1 MALAKRFEFARATGI
16 ESPYFSVHERV
27 TNDTSII
34 GGREYV
40 NFASYNYLGLSG
52 DADVTAGALEAMQ
65 RYGTSVSASR
75 LASGERPLH
84 RDLEREIAEFLGCED
99 AIVMV
104 SGHATNV
111 SVIGHMFGPQDLI
124 VHDSL
129 AHDSIIAGIKLSG
142 AKRRAFPHNDADAL
156 DQLLGQM
163 RHEFRRVLIAVE
175 GVYSMDGDIPPLE
188 RVVEIKKRHDALLLV
203 DEAHS
208 LGVLGA
214 TGRGIG
220 EHCGVDR
227 RDVELWM
234 GTLSKTLASCGGY
247 IAGSAKLAQYLKYS
261 NPGFVY
267 SVGISPANAGAALA
281 ALRKLRARP
290 DLVTTL
296 RERSRKFLDLSRQRG
311 VNTGFSEG
319 TAVVPCI
326 VGNSLDCLHL
336 SQALAEHSIN
346 VQPILHPAVEEQ
358 QTRLRF
364 FLTARH
370 SEDQIRMTVNA
381 LADELAKINPKLLSP
396 QSCHRD

>member
-1 MALAKRFEFARATGI
+1 
-16 ESPYFSVHERV
+16 
-27 TNDTSII
+27 
-34 GGREYV
+34 
-40 NFASYNYLGLSG
+40 
-52 DADVTAGALEAMQ
+52 
-65 RYGTSVSASR
+65 
-75 LASGERPLH
+75 
-84 RDLEREIAEFLGCED
+84 
-99 AIVMV
+99 MV
-104 SGHATNV
+104 SGLATNV

-234 GTLSKTLASCGGY
+234 GTLSKTLAACGGY

-296 RERSRKFLDLSRQRG
+296 RERSRKFLDLSRQ
-311 VNTGFSEG
+311 
-319 TAVVPCI
+319 
-326 VGNSLDCLHL
+326 
-336 SQALAEHSIN
+336 
-346 VQPILHPAVEEQ
+346 
-358 QTRLRF
+358 
-364 FLTARH
+364 
-370 SEDQIRMTVNA
+370 
-381 LADELAKINPKLLSP
+381 
-396 QSCHRD
+396 